1 MAAKGALRR
10 NPDLGEVFHRVG
22 TSVYDNPPLPI
33 YSDLLEGFAKHLNK
47 RVKANYQNVVAVV
60 GGTGSGKSTAAFRLC
75 KLVDPYFTLETN
87 YIYSTADLATKL
99 SQPKENVSPVNFLD
113 EGSVILNSN
122 KHSTKESTDI
132 VVLFDTMR
140 SRGMT
145 SIICIPELRSLNNR
159 IREDHVNFLL
169 VCGEMAP
176 LPGYKRRGFCKLFM
190 RTRPGGTFSHSIYWK
205 PIAWGV
211 HKKLTPKMDEEYQA
225 FKRRSQE
232 TLLDDFYERNAAKP
246 KEDTPK
252 EEG

>member
-1 MAAKGALRR
+1 MTSNAKGEPRM
-10 NPDLGEVFHRVG
+10 NPDLGVVMHRIG
-22 TSVYDNPPLPI
+22 TSAYDKPPLPI
-33 YSDLLEGFAKHLNK
+33 YSDLLEGFAAHLNK
-47 RVKANYQNVVAVV
+47 RVKSDYQNVVAVV

-75 KLVDPYFTLETN
+75 KLVDPFFTLETN
-87 YIYSTADLATKL
+87 YIYSTADLAAKL
-99 SQPKENVSPVNFLD
+99 AQPKESVSPVNFLD

-169 VCGEMAP
+169 VCGEAAP
-176 LPGYKRRGFCKLFM
+176 LPGFKKRGFCKLFK

-211 HKKLTPKMDEEYQA
+211 YKKLTPAMNREYQQYKA
-225 FKRRSQE
+225 RSQE
-232 TLLDDFYERNAAKP
+232 TLLGDFYERNAVKP
-246 KEDTPK
+246 
-252 EEG
+252 EEEAEG